1 MTIQTL
7 FGPEKIP
14 TKQRCMIG
22 HCPLSLFIKDK
33 GCPPGK
39 TSLYSMGL
47 LTGNHSYSSSAPTVP
62 PPAIVQVSIK
72 LYDL

>member
-7 FGPEKIP
+7 FGAEEIP
-14 TKQRCMIG
+14 TEQRRMIA

-47 LTGNHSYSSSAPTVP
+47 LTGNHSFQYGNHGTPALSPSA
-62 PPAIVQVSIK
+62 QEQ
-72 LYDL
+72 

>member
-7 FGPEKIP
+7 FGAEEIP

-33 GCPPGK
+33 GCPPEK
-39 TSLYSMGL
+39 TSPYSMGL
-47 LTGNHSYSSSAPTVP
+47 LTGNHSLFQYGTHGTPALRPSA
-62 PPAIVQVSIK
+62 QEQ
-72 LYDL
+72 